1 MAGIVLRADAAL
13 WVSLESHLLAGGVEQ
28 VAFLLADGWPGESPG
43 LRLRAVSPVSKGE
56 FSYQG
61 AFHVS
66 LKDEVRPRMIKWAWD
81 EGRCLV
87 EAHSH
92 RQGPAAFSP
101 TDLAGLEEFVPHMWW
116 RLQRPYAALVLAPG
130 SFDGLVWWESP
141 DTSIGVDGV
150 EVDGSTRLRTATG
163 LSHRRILREGR
174 RRG

>member
-1 MAGIVLRADAAL
+1 MAGSVLRANAAL
-13 WVSLESHLLAGGVEQ
+13 WGSLEFHLLAGEVEQ
-28 VAFLLADGWPGESPG
+28 VAFLLADVRTPGSREF
-43 LRLRAVSPVSKGE
+43 RLCAVSPISEGE

-81 EGRCLV
+81 EGGCLV

-92 RQGPAAFSP
+92 RNGPAAFSP
-101 TDLAGLEEFVPHMWW
+101 TDLAGLDEFVPHMWW

-130 SFDGLVWWESP
+130 SFDGVAWWEGP
-141 DTSIGVDGV
+141 DAPIGIDGV
-150 EVDGSTRLRTATG
+150 VVDGSTRFRAATG
-163 LSHRRILREGR
+163 LSHRRILRGR